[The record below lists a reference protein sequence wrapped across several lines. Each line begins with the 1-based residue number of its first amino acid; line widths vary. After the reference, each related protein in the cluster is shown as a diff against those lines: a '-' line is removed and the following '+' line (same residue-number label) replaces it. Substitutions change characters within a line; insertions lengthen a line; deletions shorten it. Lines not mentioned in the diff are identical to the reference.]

1 MAEGFPGRWRS
12 LSTAFGRGHFGPR
25 GFFHRGREKR
35 PEAIRGLSTRGA
47 SAMIGVHRIGGG
59 ESHPSFGRRRGIS
72 RALGGYSGGHV
83 LAKVLSSAVLGIDAY
98 RVDLL

>member
-1 MAEGFPGRWRS
+1 MMDWEKETTKSAKDAKKFSWLAFHPG
-12 LSTAFGRGHFGPR
+12 
-25 GFFHRGREKR
+25 
-35 PEAIRGLSTRGA
+35 GLSAREA

-59 ESHPSFGRRRGIS
+59 EKHPGFGRRRGLS
-72 RALGGYSGGHV
+72 RALGDYSGGHV